1 MHMVATAPLVAFGI
15 GIVAVVLFLV
25 VWDVP
30 TFIGLTLSALLVG
43 TVNAMLF
50 PGITAGEIPDSV
62 ATAFGDNMASVGI
75 PILMAAVIGKSMT
88 DSGAAN
94 RIVRTFQSFVS
105 DRNADISLWVSSS
118 LLSIPVFF
126 DNVFYL
132 MAPLARAMRARIGD
146 NYTLYIVVVGGGGVA
161 MHAFVPPT
169 PGPLAVAQE
178 ITPDQTSSILGP
190 TILVGL
196 AVAIPAAL
204 ISGILF
210 GRFINQYID
219 IPLRDAMGTTVE
231 DLEEQVAKSDSNLP
245 SFAESVLP
253 VVVAVAFIAAS
264 TAVNT
269 LTTAYSIPALETV
282 QPITDYLGNV
292 NLSLTLAAVIAAL
305 TYLRMDDFP
314 RSVWEDELTDALRN
328 GGNIAAIT
336 AAGGAFGAML
346 AEAGIGDVVASTLQ
360 NFGIGILV
368 TAWLIAA
375 IIRVAQGS
383 VTVAMLTTG
392 GIMAP
397 QVSSMGVHPAYL
409 VMAIGSGAVICSWF
423 NDSGFWIVKEIGGLT
438 KAETLKTWTTLTTVL
453 SFSSLV
459 MILVYSTL
467 LPDPFGFA

>member
-1 MHMVATAPLVAFGI
+1 MAATAPLLAFGI
-15 GIVAVVLFLV
+15 GIVSVILLLV

-30 TFIGLTLSALLVG
+30 TFIGLIISALLVG
-43 TVNAMLF
+43 TTNAFFLD
-50 PGITAGEIPDSV
+50 GV
-62 ATAFGDNMASVGI
+62 AFGSIPEGVAAAFGENMAGVGI

-94 RIVRTFQSFVS
+94 RIVRSFQSFVS
-105 DRNADISLWVSSS
+105 DGNADLSLWVSSS
-118 LLSIPVFF
+118 ILSIPVFF

-132 MAPLARAMRARIGD
+132 MAPLARAMRARIGK
-146 NYTLYIVVVGGGGVA
+146 NYALYIVVVGGGGVA

-178 ITPDQTSSILGP
+178 LDPDRAILGT
-190 TILVGL
+190 TIVVGL
-196 AVAIPAAL
+196 AVALPAAL
-204 ISGILF
+204 ISGVLF

-219 IPLRDAMGTTVE
+219 IPLRDTMGTTVE
-231 DLEEQVAKSDSNLP
+231 DLEEQASKPVSNLP

-269 LTTAYSIPALETV
+269 FSDTYPVLESV
-282 QPITDYLGNV
+282 QPATDYVGNV
-292 NLSLTLAAVIAAL
+292 NFSLTFAAVIASL

-314 RSVWEDELTDALRN
+314 RSVWEDEITDALRN

-346 AEAGIGDVVASTLQ
+346 AQAGIGELVASTLDGL
-360 NFGIGILV
+360 GIGLLI

-397 QVSSMGVHPAYL
+397 QVPELAVHPAYL

-438 KAETLKTWTTLTTVL
+438 KAETLKTWTALTVVL
-453 SFSSLV
+453 SISSLV
-459 MILVYSTL
+459 VLLIYSTL
-467 LPDPFGFA
+467 FPLV

>member
-1 MHMVATAPLVAFGI
+1 MVATAPLIAFGI
-15 GIVAVVLFLV
+15 GLVSVILFLV

-30 TFIGLTLSALLVG
+30 AFVGLILSALLVG
-43 TVNAMLF
+43 TTNAFLLTDV
-50 PGITAGEIPDSV
+50 GIGGIPEAV
-62 ATAFGDNMASVGI
+62 ATAFGNNMAGVGI

-94 RIVRTFQSFVS
+94 RIVRSFQSFVS
-105 DRNADISLWVSSS
+105 DDNADLSLWVSSS
-118 LLSIPVFF
+118 ILSIPVFF

-132 MAPLARAMRARIGD
+132 MAPLARAMRARIGK
-146 NYTLYIVVVGGGGVA
+146 NYALYIVVVGGGGVA

-178 ITPDQTSSILGP
+178 LDPERSILGT
-190 TILVGL
+190 TIIIGL
-196 AVAIPAAL
+196 AVALPAAL

-210 GRFINQYID
+210 GRFINQYVD
-219 IPLRDAMGTTVE
+219 IPLRDTMGTTVE
-231 DLEEQVAKSDSNLP
+231 DLEEQASKPASNLP
-245 SFAESVLP
+245 SFTESILP
-253 VVVAVAFIAAS
+253 VIVAVSLIAAS
-264 TAVNT
+264 TVVNT
-269 LTTAYSIPALETV
+269 FVDVYPALESV
-282 QPITDYLGNV
+282 QPATDYVGNV
-292 NLSLTLAAVIAAL
+292 NFSLTLAAVIASL

-314 RSVWEDELTDALRN
+314 RSVWEDEITDALRN

-346 AEAGIGDVVASTLQ
+346 AEAGIGEVVASTLD
-360 NFGIGILV
+360 GIGIGLLV

-375 IIRVAQGS
+375 ILRVAQGS

-397 QVSSMGVHPAYL
+397 QVPELTVHPAYL

-438 KAETLKTWTTLTTVL
+438 KAETLKTWTALTIVL
-453 SFSSLV
+453 SFSSLGLL
-459 MILVYSTL
+459 LVYSTAFPL
-467 LPDPFGFA
+467 V